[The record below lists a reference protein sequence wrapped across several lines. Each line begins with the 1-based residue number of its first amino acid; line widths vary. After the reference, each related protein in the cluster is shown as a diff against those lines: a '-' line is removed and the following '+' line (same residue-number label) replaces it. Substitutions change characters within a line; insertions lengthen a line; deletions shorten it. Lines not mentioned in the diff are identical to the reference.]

1 MVMILRK
8 FFLVFI
14 VLLTGCSLNNSPTS
28 KVEELLGKYQGL
40 DQNITYNYLDLSSDV
55 LISEDIENDYV
66 DVIKKQYRNMSYEV
80 KDEKIDGDMATV
92 TVQIE
97 VIDYKKVINEYDI
110 DRNDDIH
117 KEIIDKLN
125 GVKERVNYTIDFTVV
140 KDKDGNWNLGNLTEE
155 IQQKLLGIY

>member
-1 MVMILRK
+1 MVIILRK

-40 DQNITYNYLDLSSDV
+40 DQSITYNYLDLSSDV

-80 KDEKIDGDMATV
+80 KDENIDGDMATV
-92 TVQIE
+92 TVQVE

-125 GVKERVNYTIDFTVV
+125 GVKEKVNYTIDFTVV

-155 IQQKLLGIY
+155 IQQKVLGIY

>member
-1 MVMILRK
+1 MVIILRK

-40 DQNITYNYLDLSSDV
+40 DQSITYNYLDLSSDV

-80 KDEKIDGDMATV
+80 KDENIDGDMATV
-92 TVQIE
+92 TVQVE

-125 GVKERVNYTIDFTVV
+125 GVKEKVNYTIDFTVV

>member
-1 MVMILRK
+1 MVIILRK

-14 VLLTGCSLNNSPTS
+14 VFLTGCSLNNSPTS

-55 LISEDIENDYV
+55 LISKDIENDYV

>member
-1 MVMILRK
+1 MVIILRK

-40 DQNITYNYLDLSSDV
+40 DQSITYNYLDLSSDV

-80 KDEKIDGDMATV
+80 KDENIDGDMATV
-92 TVQIE
+92 TVQVE

-125 GVKERVNYTIDFTVV
+125 GVKEKVNYTIDFTVV
-140 KDKDGNWNLGNLTEE
+140 KDKDGNWTLGNLTEE